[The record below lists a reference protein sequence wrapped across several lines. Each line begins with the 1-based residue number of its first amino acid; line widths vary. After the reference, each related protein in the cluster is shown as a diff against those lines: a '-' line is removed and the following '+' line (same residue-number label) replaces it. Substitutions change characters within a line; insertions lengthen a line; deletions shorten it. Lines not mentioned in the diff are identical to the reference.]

1 MILAIRTIP
10 KGFYI
15 LFLKMKKGETLRI
28 LLGNFLRFFLK
39 AGKSITPRMA
49 LLNFRLL
56 FLKAGVYMALVL
68 WMIPGLCRAAAGY
81 TQQPMPGDII
91 INEILFNPAVGGYD
105 YIEGYNRSDKTHDL
119 SEMQIANRNAAREIA
134 SIRTLEKNPVYLA
147 PGEYFVV
154 TANEKWVKQQ
164 YVFGQDAHFCQIAA
178 LPSFPDKQ
186 GTVVLLNK
194 NENIL
199 DELSYQED
207 WHFALLPDPAGVAL
221 ERINY
226 AAPTQDRHNWSSAAS
241 SAGYGTPGYQNSQ
254 FRSDR
259 IAKGEISVSPRSF
272 APDNNGPDG
281 FALIRYHFSE
291 PGFMANLYIYD
302 ASGIR
307 VRYLLKNELLGTSG
321 QFKWDGLDDQQKKL
335 PQGIYILFTQVFSLD
350 GRTKKFR
357 HTIVLHRR

>member
-1 MILAIRTIP
+1 MIARMILA
-10 KGFYI
+10 
-15 LFLKMKKGETLRI
+15 RI
-28 LLGNFLRFFLK
+28 YLFFLK
-39 AGKSITPRMA
+39 AWEYMTLNIRIEKRIMKIPRVHQKACAALSLGMA
-49 LLNFRLL
+49 LGLGQ
-56 FLKAGVYMALVL
+56 AT
-68 WMIPGLCRAAAGY
+68 PGHG
-81 TQQPMPGDII
+81 QQAMPGDII

-105 YIEGYNRSDKTHDL
+105 YVEGYNRSDKILDL
-119 SEMQIANRNAAREIA
+119 AEIQIANRNATQDIA
-134 SIRTLEKNPVYLA
+134 SIKALEKSPVSLV
-147 PGEYFVV
+147 PGAYFVV

-164 YVFGQDAHFCQIAA
+164 YIFGQNAHFCQLSS

-194 NENIL
+194 GGDIL
-199 DELSYQED
+199 DELGYQED
-207 WHFALLPDPAGVAL
+207 WHFGLLADPSGVAL

-226 AAPTQDRHNWSSAAS
+226 AAPTQDKHNWSSAAS

-254 FRSDR
+254 FRADR
-259 IAKGEISVSPRSF
+259 IAKGEITVSPSSF

-281 FALIRYHFSE
+281 FALIQYNFPE

-321 QFKWDGLDDQQKKL
+321 QFKWDGLDDQQKRL
-335 PQGIYILFTQVFSLD
+335 PQGIYILLTQVFNLD

-357 HTIVLHRR
+357 HTIVLRRR